1 MEKSNITVAVTAK
14 MEIPEE
20 TARRCMALL
29 NMYLDD
35 HPELDIQCENLVTG
49 DGYQRTLY
57 FSKTKGK
64 KHGKEI

>member
-1 MEKSNITVAVTAK
+1 MAKSDITLEVTAK

-35 HPELDIQCENLVTG
+35 HPELDIQCENLVTS

-57 FSKTKGK
+57 FK
-64 KHGKEI
+64 KKEAKKA

>member
-1 MEKSNITVAVTAK
+1 MAKSDITLEVTAK

-20 TARRCMALL
+20 TARRCMAIL

-49 DGYQRTLY
+49 DGYERTLY
-57 FSKTKGK
+57 FKKTEVK
-64 KHGKEI
+64 KA